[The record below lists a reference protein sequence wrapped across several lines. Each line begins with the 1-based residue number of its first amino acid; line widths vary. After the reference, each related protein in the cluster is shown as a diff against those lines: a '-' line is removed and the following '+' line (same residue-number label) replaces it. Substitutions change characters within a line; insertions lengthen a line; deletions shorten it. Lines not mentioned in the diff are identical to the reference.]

1 MYLEKE
7 NMYIPDVANSK
18 SFFNSALVMFKP
30 GLCSNNKLTVI
41 SIASLSGI
49 LVNKLQTSYEIK
61 NLLVPLTFFISSQN
75 VKEFFVQ

>member
-30 GLCSNNKLTVI
+30 GLCSNCKLYTAI
-41 SIASLSGI
+41 SIVSFSGI
-49 LVNKLQTSYEIK
+49 LVNKLQMS
-61 NLLVPLTFFISSQN
+61 
-75 VKEFFVQ
+75 

>member
-30 GLCSNNKLTVI
+30 GLCSNNKLTAR
-41 SIASLSGI
+41 SIVCLSVV
-49 LVNKLQTSYEIK
+49 LVNKLQTS
-61 NLLVPLTFFISSQN
+61 
-75 VKEFFVQ
+75 

>member
-30 GLCSNNKLTVI
+30 GLCLNYKLYTAI
-41 SIASLSGI
+41 SIVSFSGI
-49 LVNKLQTSYEIK
+49 LVNKLQMS
-61 NLLVPLTFFISSQN
+61 
-75 VKEFFVQ
+75 